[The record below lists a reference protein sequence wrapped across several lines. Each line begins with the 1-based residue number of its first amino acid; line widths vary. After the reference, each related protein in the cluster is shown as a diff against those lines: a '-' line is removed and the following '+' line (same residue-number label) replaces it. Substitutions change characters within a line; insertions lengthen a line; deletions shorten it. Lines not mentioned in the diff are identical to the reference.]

1 MCISVALLSI
11 SRNHTI
17 VTTQPIKNVKS
28 SFMGYFPV
36 GIAVVFESLQLCL
49 HSSLP
54 GVFFFFGVF
63 LVFTLF
69 MVSNGGLRV
78 FVSVAF
84 SSEHVSEPSP
94 SPSNKNSFHAI
105 WMNLD
110 N

>member
-1 MCISVALLSI
+1 MCKSVALLSI

-17 VTTQPIKNVKS
+17 VTTQPIKNVKC
-28 SFMGYFPV
+28 SFMGYFPD

-54 GVFFFFGVF
+54 GVFFGVF

-78 FVSVAF
+78 CVSVAF

-105 WMNLD
+105 WMSLD